1 MKIAVCNGSP
11 KGEKSITLQYIKY
24 LETRLPE
31 VDFVIFHV
39 AKQIKKLKDDVFY
52 FEEMLKEIGYADAVI
67 WSFGLWVLSVPA
79 QMLRFF
85 ELIEERGMTSLLKGK
100 YVGILSTSIHYF
112 DYCARDTV
120 WGICEDFGMQVADAI
135 CFHMDDIRQVSQQQ
149 NLEQFGL
156 NIIRAV
162 GEKQTF
168 SRRYHPLEQ
177 VAFKYAPS
185 FQDSRIS
192 VKGKKILII
201 KDSSDPDTNLAKM
214 ITAFQN
220 CFREAIEVIDLN
232 DIDIKGG
239 CMGCMKCGYDY
250 TCVYKDG
257 FTDFYNKK
265 VRSADII
272 VHAGQMKG
280 RYLSSLWKTFFDR
293 AFFWN
298 HTPSLQGK
306 QLAYLISGSISQNE
320 NLVQVLEAQ
329 AQARQHASHAGIVSD
344 EVGDSKLLDQQIFSL
359 AQRLMT
365 FSEAAY
371 IRPETFLGTAG
382 WMIFR
387 DEIYS
392 GIRMVWQADHRYY
405 KQHGYYN
412 FPNRNIFRKLFLDA
426 FSVFSRIPSLRKKF
440 YGMLN
445 DMPVKRMDGEKM
457 AEMAK
462 DRPISKSDMPRW

>member
-11 KGEKSITLQYIKY
+11 KGEKSITLQHIKY
-24 LETRLPE
+24 LEKRFTKI
-31 VDFVIFHV
+31 DFVIFNI
-39 AKQIKKLKDDVFY
+39 AKQISKLEKDAKY
-52 FEEMLKEIGYADAVI
+52 FDTFMVEIGNADAVI

-85 ELIEERGMTSLLKGK
+85 ELIQERGMTSLLKDK
-100 YVGILSTSIHYF
+100 YTGILSTSIHYF
-112 DYCARDTV
+112 DNCARDTV

-168 SRRYHPLEQ
+168 SRRYHLLEQ
-177 VAFKYAPS
+177 LGFKYKPS
-185 FQDSRIS
+185 LLETKIS
-192 VKGKKILII
+192 VKGKRILIL

-214 ITAFQN
+214 IAAFQN
-220 CFREAIEVIDLN
+220 CFTEAIEVIDLN
-232 DIDIKGG
+232 DIDIKGA

-257 FTDFYNKK
+257 FTEFYNKM

-306 QLAYLISGSISQNE
+306 QLAYLISGPISQNE

-344 EVGDSKLLDQQIFSL
+344 EVGDSKLLSQQIFTL
-359 AQRLMT
+359 AQRLVT

-371 IRPETFLGTAG
+371 IRPETFLGTGG

-405 KQHGYYN
+405 RQHGYYN
-412 FPNRNIFRKLFLDA
+412 FPNKNIFRKWTMDV
-426 FSVFSRIPSLRKKF
+426 FSVFVRIPAFRKKF

-445 DMPVKRMDGEKM
+445 DVPIKRMDGKKI
-457 AEMAK
+457 AEAAK
-462 DRPISKSDMPRW
+462 DRPIY